1 MYCNNCGKH
10 NPENSKFC
18 KSCGSKIINMS
29 EENEIVDT
37 RSKDNSS
44 TKNNNITQA
53 KQKVDAGLGGWLALV
68 GLGLIVGPFYT
79 VSNIYGYFP
88 LFNKTYNVPGYL
100 PLLQFEFVIMIAF
113 FLANIYLLYLY
124 FKKNIKFPKYYV
136 TYLIATAVF
145 AIVDYILL
153 NSLVAPT
160 PEQQKILTDTSA
172 QYTGTVSQA
181 IITAIIWVWYM
192 KKSKRVKATFIKT
205 Q

>member
-1 MYCNNCGKH
+1 
-10 NPENSKFC
+10 
-18 KSCGSKIINMS
+18 MS